1 MKFSIKL
8 IAALSFAS
16 VLTLQV
22 HAQEAGLMA
31 QFGGVEK
38 LQKMTD
44 EFVELLLVDPRI
56 MDRFKTTNV
65 PKLKILLGQQFCQLI
80 DNSCTYTGKD
90 MKSAHSGMGLNNSDF
105 NALAEDLQIVFEK
118 HGIPFAAQNKLVAKL
133 ASMQRD
139 VVTK

>member
-1 MKFSIKL
+1 MKLFFKLVAAFSL
-8 IAALSFAS
+8 AA
-16 VLTLQV
+16 VMTLPAN
-22 HAQEAGLMA
+22 AQEAGLMA

-56 MDRFKTTNV
+56 MDKFKTTNV

-80 DNSCTYTGKD
+80 DNSCAYTGKD
-90 MKSAHSGMGLNNSDF
+90 MKSAHAGMGLNNADF

-118 HGIPFAAQNKLVAKL
+118 HGVPFAAQNKLVAKL

>member
-1 MKFSIKL
+1 MNFLLKITGCL
-8 IAALSFAS
+8 AISFALAAPAYAEQS
-16 VLTLQV
+16 P
-22 HAQEAGLMA
+22 LMA

-44 EFVELLLVDPRI
+44 EFVELLLVDPRTRG
-56 MDRFKTTNV
+56 RFSGADI

-90 MKSAHSGMGLNNSDF
+90 MKSAHSGMGLRNTDF
-105 NALAEDLQIVFEK
+105 NALAEDLQIVLEK
-118 HGIPFAAQNKLVAKL
+118 NGVPFAAQNKLVAKL